1 MITGLGDGD
10 ICFLSSYFIEL
21 GPNSLLLLNVN
32 QDQSTKLAELL
43 LYQHLV
49 NKTQNLAG
57 DQADSLVS
65 VELVS
70 DLH

>member
-1 MITGLGDGD
+1 MEIYAF
-10 ICFLSSYFIEL
+10 CHFIEL

-32 QDQSTKLAELL
+32 QDESTKLAELI
-43 LYQHLV
+43 LYQPLV
-49 NKTQNLAG
+49 NKPQNLSG

>member
-1 MITGLGDGD
+1 MITVLGDGD
-10 ICFLSSYFIEL
+10 ICSLSYYFIEL
-21 GPNSLLLLNVN
+21 GPNSLLLFNVN
-32 QDQSTKLAELL
+32 QDESTKLAELL
-43 LYQHLV
+43 LHLV
-49 NKTQNLAG
+49 DKTQNLAG